1 MQQVVTESIKFLEP
15 QEQPATTNHGAA
27 YAGTDNFGKPTSK

>member
-1 MQQVVTESIKFLEP
+1 MQQIVTESIKFLEP
-15 QEQPATTNHGAA
+15 QEQPATTNRGAA